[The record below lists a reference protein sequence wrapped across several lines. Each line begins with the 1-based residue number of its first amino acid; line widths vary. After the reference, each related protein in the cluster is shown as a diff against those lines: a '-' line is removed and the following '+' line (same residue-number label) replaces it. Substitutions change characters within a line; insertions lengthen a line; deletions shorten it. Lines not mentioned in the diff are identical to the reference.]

1 MMPPPGS
8 LAPTARVIALDV
20 GGTSVKSALVAAGG
34 HVIGK
39 PSITPINSSG
49 DADSILRTFAQIVR
63 THLGQDQTS
72 NVIGVAFGFPGPFDY
87 TAGICLIEGVE
98 KYGAIYGVDM
108 RDALRARLD
117 LEDFPILF
125 RNDAEAAVVGEARYG
140 AGQDYRRL
148 IGVTLGTGCGSAFLV
163 DGAPVTSGPGVP
175 PNGWL
180 YPMLFRGLRADDIFS
195 RRGLEARLRA
205 AGVTEPDVKD
215 AAAAARAGDVGA
227 RQVFEAFGADLGSF
241 LNSPAVAFGAEAVLV
256 LGQIAGAIDLFGPPL
271 RQALFVPALPGE
283 RGPDAALLGAA
294 DLLAVRFHP
303 PERRSP

>member
-8 LAPTARVIALDV
+8 LAPSARVIALDV

-49 DADSILRTFAQIVR
+49 DADSILETFAQIVS
-63 THLGQDQTS
+63 THLGQAQTS
-72 NVIGVAFGFPGPFDY
+72 KVIGVAFGFPGPFDY
-87 TAGICLIEGVE
+87 ATGICLIEGVE
-98 KYGAIYGVDM
+98 KYGAMYGVDV
-108 RDALRARLD
+108 RAALHARLD
-117 LEDFPILF
+117 LEDAPILF

-163 DGAPVTSGPGVP
+163 DGVPVTSGPGVP

-180 YPMLFRGLRADDIFS
+180 YPILFRGLRADDVFS
-195 RRGLEARLRA
+195 RRGLEARLLS
-205 AGVTEPDVKD
+205 AGVTEHDLKD
-215 AAAAARAGDVGA
+215 AAAAARAGDVRA

-241 LNSPAVAFGAEAVLV
+241 LNSHAVTFGAEAVLV
-256 LGQIAGAIDLFGPPL
+256 LGRIAGAIDLFGPPL
-271 RQALFVPALPGE
+271 RQALSVPALPGE

-294 DLLAVRFHP
+294 ELLFFHS
-303 PERRSP
+303 PERRNP